1 MFLFLHIVKG
11 EKRERILR
19 VLLTHPDGPLTIYR
33 LAKEARCSHPWVIEF
48 LKTLEQKKLIKK
60 TQIIDVEGLFT
71 YWLEI
76 NAYPTYREY
85 NVQNP
90 LDILEKTKLH
100 YALTTY
106 YAESM
111 TQHYLFPSR
120 VDIYIQQ
127 EDISAWHT
135 LLIKNGLVGKG
146 NFRVLLDDDH
156 IFYANS
162 TTKKLRI
169 VSMPQ
174 LILDLL
180 REQGVAIEA
189 AHKLMKREYHGIIQ

>member
-1 MFLFLHIVKG
+1 MKG
-11 EKRERILR
+11 KKRERILR
-19 VLLTHPDGPLTIYR
+19 VLLKQPDGSLTIYR
-33 LAKEARCSHPWVIEF
+33 LAKEAECSHPWVIEF

-76 NAYPTYREY
+76 NTYPPYREY

-90 LDILEKTKLH
+90 LDILVKTKLK

-106 YAESM
+106 YAESL

-120 VDIYIQQ
+120 VDIYIQE
-127 EDISAWHT
+127 EDVSSWHA
-135 LLIKNGLVGKG
+135 LLTKNGLVGKG
-146 NFRVLLDDDH
+146 NSRILLDDSH
-156 IFYANS
+156 VFYANII
-162 TTKKLRI
+162 KKKIRI
-169 VSMPQ
+169 VSLPQ

-189 AHKLMKREYHGIIQ
+189 AQKLMKKEYHGIIQ

>member
-1 MFLFLHIVKG
+1 MKG
-11 EKRERILR
+11 KKRERILR
-19 VLLTHPDGPLTIYR
+19 VLLKQPDGSLTIYR
-33 LAKEARCSHPWVIEF
+33 LAKEAECSHPWVIEF

-76 NAYPTYREY
+76 NTYPPYREY

-90 LDILEKTKLH
+90 LDILVKTKLK

-106 YAESM
+106 YAESL
-111 TQHYLFPSR
+111 TQHYLFPSL
-120 VDIYIQQ
+120 VDIYIQE
-127 EDISAWHT
+127 EDVSSWHA
-135 LLIKNGLVGKG
+135 LLTKNGLVGKG
-146 NFRVLLDDDH
+146 NSRILLDDSH
-156 IFYANS
+156 VFYANII
-162 TTKKLRI
+162 KKKIRI
-169 VSMPQ
+169 VSLPQ

-189 AHKLMKREYHGIIQ
+189 AQKLMKKEYHGIIQ

>member
-1 MFLFLHIVKG
+1 MFLFLHIMKG
-11 EKRERILR
+11 KKRERILR
-19 VLLTHPDGPLTIYR
+19 VLFKYPDGSLSIYR
-33 LAKEARCSHPWVIEF
+33 VAKEAGCSHPWVIEF
-48 LKTLEQKKLIKK
+48 LKNLEQKKLMKK
-60 TQIIDVEGLFT
+60 TQVIDVEGLFS

-76 NAYPTYREY
+76 NTYPAYREY

-90 LDILEKTKLH
+90 LDILEKTRLK

-106 YAESM
+106 YAESL

-120 VDIYIQQ
+120 ADIYIQE
-127 EDISAWHT
+127 EDTLAWHT
-135 LLIKNGLVGKG
+135 LLTQNGLVGKG

-156 IFYANS
+156 VFYANS
-162 TTKKLRI
+162 MKKNIRI
-169 VSMPQ
+169 VSVPQ

-189 AHKLMKREYHGIIQ
+189 AQKLMRREYYGII